1 VGYTLLILFA
11 VGAHYAFLAFG
22 IFGGFLAWR
31 WPRLIWLQVAAA
43 LWLLVI
49 VVAKLYCPLTW
60 LQDRG
65 REGLGRPPLQGGFL
79 DNYAAGI
86 FYPHGYE
93 WVAQIVVA
101 VLVVTSWT
109 GFVLRQ
115 RRHRVG
121 QLDARGDAADH
132 HLV

>member
-1 VGYTLLILFA
+1 MGYRLLIGFA
-11 VGAHYAFLAFG
+11 VGAHFAFLAFG

-31 WPRLIWLQVAAA
+31 RRRVIWVQAVAA

-60 LQDRG
+60 IEDRG
-65 REGLGRPPLQGGFL
+65 REGLGKPPLVGGFL
-79 DNYAAGI
+79 DNHVAGV

-101 VLVVTSWT
+101 VLILTSWA
-109 GFVLRQ
+109 GFALLQ
-115 RRHRVG
+115 RRDRLRK
-121 QLDARGDAADH
+121 LDARADAADH